1 MDPTT
6 VGNQEKILA
15 DLSPRQQKSAREE
28 IKKEQLRE
36 SLTEVSTLLKQVN
49 NEMNDLEKKKPK
61 EEEDKMK
68 SSSKNPVPPQ

>member
-1 MDPTT
+1 LDPTT